1 MLISFV
7 RTILLY
13 LLVIAAMRIMGKRQ
27 IGQLQPSEFVIAM
40 MLAELATIPMQD
52 VDIPLL
58 YGVLPIMTLI
68 SIEILISV
76 IVLKSGKARRM
87 LEGKA
92 CILVKDGM
100 FDIEALRKLRYNI
113 DDVLEELRAG
123 GYTDVRE
130 VAYAILETSGVMS
143 IIPKS
148 TQRPPT
154 AEELNVPVEKC
165 YLPHVVIKDRALYRE
180 GMDMLEIQ
188 EKDVLRI
195 LKENHIQKV
204 QDVFFATLDE
214 KQNFYYQLYRKN
226 RKEG

>member
-13 LLVIAAMRIMGKRQ
+13 LLVIVAMRIMGKRQ

-76 IVLKSGKARRM
+76 IVLKSGRARRL

-113 DDVLEELRAG
+113 DDVLEELRAS

-148 TQRPPT
+148 TKRPPT
-154 AEELNVPVEKC
+154 AEEVKIPVEKC
-165 YLPHVVIKDRALYRE
+165 YLPHVVIKDRALYQE
-180 GMDMLEIQ
+180 GMDRLKVQ
-188 EKDVLRI
+188 EKDVLRF
-195 LKENHIQKV
+195 LQKNNIQKV
-204 QDVFFATLDE
+204 EDVFFATLDE
-214 KQNFYYQLYRKN
+214 KHHFYYQLYRQTG
-226 RKEG
+226 KEG